1 MDIRIGDILVT
12 GDYNSPSKQYF
23 YVFDI
28 IDGNPLMH
36 GISKLYLFNCTYSGW
51 ATDRIADK
59 KERQEFYDL
68 LDMKNC
74 VVDVNLKTIREKYK
88 WH

>member
-1 MDIRIGDILVT
+1 MISRIGDILVA
-12 GDYNSPSKQYF
+12 GDYNSHNKHYF

-28 IDGNPLMH
+28 IDGTPLMH
-36 GISKLYLFNCTYSGW
+36 GISKFYLFNSTYSGW
-51 ATDRIADK
+51 STDRIADK

-88 WH
+88 R

>member
-1 MDIRIGDILVT
+1 MRIGDILVA
-12 GDYNSPSKQYF
+12 GDYNSHCKQYF

-28 IDGNPLMH
+28 IDKTPLMH
-36 GISKLYLFNCTYSGW
+36 GISKRHLFNATYVGW
-51 ATDRIADK
+51 STNHIADAT
-59 KERQEFYDL
+59 ERQEFYDL

-88 WH
+88 RY